1 MSHPGMPSPSEWV
14 IQVACPDT
22 PVDNSIVHILADGTA
37 HVGDGGQIFK
47 GALQDEYLLASASLG
62 LGGIQVDDDSK
73 LILTQS
79 PTCCFSMDEDGF
91 LSYNGDSEFGAD
103 PEVDGYTV
111 HSGHTSGAYS
121 IALRL
126 VCADLL

>member
-1 MSHPGMPSPSEWV
+1 
-14 IQVACPDT
+14 
-22 PVDNSIVHILADGTA
+22 
-37 HVGDGGQIFK
+37 
-47 GALQDEYLLASASLG
+47 
-62 LGGIQVDDDSK
+62 
-73 LILTQS
+73 
-79 PTCCFSMDEDGF
+79 MDEDGF

-111 HSGHTSGAYS
+111 YSGHTSGAYS